1 MDQIR
6 GCSAAVLVWY
16 EQVVQCR
23 AHEQQTA
30 EAAWLVVTAPETE
43 RAANYNQQFST
54 RMGRTVVQC
63 STPCEC

>member
-16 EQVVQCR
+16 EQVVQCS